1 MKREG
6 EHFERILT
14 HGLVIVQHVDKN
26 TFFVGKL
33 LVLLQFV
40 VKLYWIYRV
49 FLTVAFVIAV
59 NLLKMID
66 MLLTLPGCPH
76 EIYLL

>member
-1 MKREG
+1 
-6 EHFERILT
+6 
-14 HGLVIVQHVDKN
+14 VQHVDKN

-59 NLLKMID
+59 HLLKMID
-66 MLLTLPGCPH
+66 MLLSLPGCPH